1 MKLLDYNK
9 NIRIIEENNSVVIIN
24 PDNKSWVKINK
35 DFYDSNINDNS
46 INNKLFLS
54 LIKYKI
60 IGEYKNN
67 NEKKFNSIYYAIT
80 KKCNMSCD
88 FCSMRSNP
96 NIDTNNDLSI
106 EEIQLNIIPKLI
118 EFSPKRLIITGG
130 EPLIRSDFRYIV
142 DLLYKNLNN
151 TKLILQTNGLLLNKE
166 IIQSIK
172 GKIVAIDISI
182 ENIFDNQ
189 NLYNQMINVFNNL
202 KENNID
208 ICFSYVINNKNKKYI
223 KYAIDLVEKYDTNLS
238 LKLVSPVGYA
248 LDNNSDYLDNY
259 NLLNLYKEISEYI
272 IEKKYKS
279 KGLLDL
285 IYTF

>member
-1 MKLLDYNK
+1 
-9 NIRIIEENNSVVIIN
+9 
-24 PDNKSWVKINK
+24 
-35 DFYDSNINDNS
+35 
-46 INNKLFLS
+46 
-54 LIKYKI
+54 
-60 IGEYKNN
+60 
-67 NEKKFNSIYYAIT
+67 
-80 KKCNMSCD
+80 MSCD

-285 IYTF
+285 IYTFLRPRKNCCAYGEMLSIYPDGKIFMCHSMPKKDFELGNIKTTPPSKLYTNLDENTSKENIKKLFIVDNMDICNDCSA